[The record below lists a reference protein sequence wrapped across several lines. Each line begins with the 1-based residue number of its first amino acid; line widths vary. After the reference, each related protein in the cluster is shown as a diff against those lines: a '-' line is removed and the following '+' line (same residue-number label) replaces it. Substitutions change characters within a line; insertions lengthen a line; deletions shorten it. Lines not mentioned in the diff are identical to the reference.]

1 MLKAHYSR
9 FYMTLRGALFDPKML
24 AARAGSTIAGAQILL
39 LIELGQTV
47 QGAVGSKTC
56 DL

>member
-1 MLKAHYSR
+1 
-9 FYMTLRGALFDPKML
+9 ML

-47 QGAVGSKTC
+47 QGTVGSKTR
-56 DL
+56 DRRADAQRHPKIDERPRSG